1 MKQKRGTVEIGCDNI
16 LNEFNDII
24 MNHNLGVARC
34 ASFKATGN
42 MMPKHITDIL
52 NSSLSSVGR
61 FDPTNIH
68 QSNILSLCKQ
78 LWVNLFDNFDDA
90 CDENTYLS
98 STYNCDVTRAS
109 VQDALNVALRS
120 ICGHG
125 DRVVYVST
133 YQDDDSDFRK
143 MYEEIDDYSTNYY
156 GLDEDNLDGTVRAII
171 ADRPKVIIYA
181 KSIMEDYSLIREFDE
196 LFMDTFR
203 EYEGLRGKTQEDRDA
218 LMPKRIIDIT
228 NFSLPVF
235 ARHDE
240 YPSPVTIDDG
250 MDVVIFSTS
259 EGMSGPN
266 GAIML
271 YKNTIDMKK
280 RGGYTGN
287 IDISK
292 VATLAYCCMMIM
304 WQSFDVSY
312 MWACEAAD
320 AMSEAF
326 KDAGLDVYCGI
337 DRPDFIV
344 DISSLLDQ
352 ADMDDVLSY
361 LLYKYNYAF
370 DTCRV
375 PGQYSNIDHGLYI
388 HLFDMAYHSS
398 RDIVSMAKIWATN
411 IIEGIQTVESE
422 AESRADED
430 DDEVIINPDSNQTK
444 PSITEFFRNLFNK
457 GGK

>member
-1 MKQKRGTVEIGCDNI
+1 MSTKRGTMEIGVDGI

-34 ASFKATGN
+34 TSFKATSN
-42 MMPKHITDIL
+42 VMPKHITDVL
-52 NSSLSSVGR
+52 NSSLTTIGR
-61 FDPTNIH
+61 YDPTNIH
-68 QSNILSLCKQ
+68 QSNVISLCKQ

-90 CDENTYLS
+90 CDDNTYLS
-98 STYNCDVTRAS
+98 SVYNCDVTRAS

-133 YQDDDSDFRK
+133 WQDDDSDFRK

-156 GLDEDNLDGTVRAII
+156 GLDANHLDETVRAII

-203 EYEGLRGKTQEDRDA
+203 EHESLRGKTQADRDD

-228 NFSLPVF
+228 NFTLPIF
-235 ARHDE
+235 ARHND
-240 YPSPVTIDDG
+240 YPSPATINDG
-250 MDVVIFSTS
+250 MDVVIFSTCD
-259 EGMSGPN
+259 GMTGPQ

-271 YKNTIDMKK
+271 YNNKIDMTK
-280 RGGYTGN
+280 RCGYTGN
-287 IDISK
+287 IDVAK

-344 DISSLLDQ
+344 DISSLLDH

-375 PGQYSNIDHGLYI
+375 PGQYETMHHGLYI
-388 HLFDMAYHSS
+388 NLFDIAYHSS
-398 RDIVSMAKIWATN
+398 RDIIAMSKIWVNN
-411 IIEGIQTVESE
+411 IIEGITTTESE
-422 AESRADED
+422 AEAHVDDE
-430 DDEVIINPDSNQTK
+430 DDEVIVNPQPK
-444 PSITEFFRNLFNK
+444 QSIGEFFRNLFNK